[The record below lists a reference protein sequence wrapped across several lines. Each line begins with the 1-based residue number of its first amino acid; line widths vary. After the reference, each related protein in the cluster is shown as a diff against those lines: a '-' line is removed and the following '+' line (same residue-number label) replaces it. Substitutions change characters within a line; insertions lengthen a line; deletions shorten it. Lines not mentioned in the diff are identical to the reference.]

1 LDSIQNDFNLEDIAR
16 ISGVSRSTVSRVINN
31 HPNVS
36 DRTRERVE
44 EIIKRYNFQPNA
56 AARALASQRSNVI
69 GVMIPH
75 IVSAVFSDPFFPLL
89 LQSIT
94 SYASHSDYDVTLWL
108 TSTEDNGNVLN
119 RVLGNR
125 LLDGLIVAS
134 AVVDD
139 PVLEKLQERG
149 KPFVL
154 IGHPSARHYA
164 SANYIDVENEMG
176 ARLMTEYLIKRGHRR
191 IAMIPGRQELP
202 SNQDRLVGYANT
214 LEEHGI
220 SADPNLVAPV
230 GNFTEVG
237 GYQSMKHLLSQDQNI
252 DAVFCASDYMAYGA
266 IRAIREAG
274 LRIPE
279 DIAVAGFDDMPGTE
293 SHHPP
298 LTTVRQPIGQLGIK
312 AAEILIGILEGDTS
326 QPYQELLPVEV
337 VIRESA

>member
-1 LDSIQNDFNLEDIAR
+1 MESTKNDFNLEDIAR
-16 ISGVSRSTVSRVINN
+16 LSGVSRSTVSRVINN

-36 DRTRERVE
+36 SRTRQRVE
-44 EIIKRYNFQPNA
+44 EVIERYNYQPNA

-69 GVMIPH
+69 GVLIPH

-89 LQSIT
+89 LQSI
-94 SYASHSDYDVTLWL
+94 SSFASQLDYDVTLWL
-108 TSTEDNGNVLN
+108 TSTEENGNILN

-139 PVLEKLQERG
+139 PILEKLQERG

-154 IGHPSARHYA
+154 IGHPSVHHYT

-176 ARLMTEYLIKRGHRR
+176 ARLMTEYLIKSGRRR
-191 IAMIPGRQELP
+191 IAIIPGRDELP

-214 LEEHGI
+214 LEEYDI
-220 SADPNLVAPV
+220 PADPNLVGPF

-237 GYQSMKHLLSQDQNI
+237 GYQSMKHLLNQNI
-252 DAVFCASDYMAYGA
+252 DAVFCASDFMAFGA

-274 LRIPE
+274 LRIP
-279 DIAVAGFDDMPGTE
+279 DDVAVAGFDDMPGTE

-298 LTTVRQPIGQLGIK
+298 LTTVRQPIGQLGTK
-312 AAEILIGILEGDTS
+312 AAQILIDILEGNIE
-326 QPYQELLPVEV
+326 QPYQELLPVEL